1 MRLIGLN
8 FTKISIEKFS
18 DKLEN
23 LKVNTNIDILD
34 IASVK
39 ADIFKTKE
47 EFVMINFSFSV
58 TYEPNVAKIDI
69 SGKMIL
75 ALDPKK
81 TKEVLKKWK
90 NKKVSED
97 IRIPLFNIIIRKSSL
112 KALELEEE
120 MNLPS
125 HIPFPTVRSEVD
137 KNEK

>member
-23 LKVNTNIDILD
+23 LKVNTNIDVLD
-34 IASVK
+34 ITSIK

-47 EFVMINFSFSV
+47 EFIMINFSFSV
-58 TYEPNVAKIDI
+58 NYEPNVAKVDI
-69 SGKMIL
+69 SGKMVL
-75 ALDPKK
+75 ELDPKK
-81 TKEVLKKWK
+81 SKEVLKKWK
-90 NKKVSED
+90 DKKISDD
-97 IRIPLFNIIIRKSSL
+97 IRVPLFNIIIRKSSL

-125 HIPFPTVRSEVD
+125 HIPFPTVRSETERN
-137 KNEK
+137 KE